1 MQLEAIYYA
10 APAPTSMRSLTLLG
24 LVFDRIIFP
33 GVHIPMEGVDKQG
46 VLREVARLRGL
57 GIRDVDDASM
67 INCMLCA
74 ANCEF
79 LKDFCC
85 FSGRPGVMGVLEA
98 GAEEFA
104 KTLEQSVWGA
114 PQGGFVPSYT
124 FGFAKAL
131 PGDGT
136 ISVNGPCSFAY
147 PANAFLASV
156 RSGTVLINDN
166 PELPVPA
173 CGSLAPRSDAK
184 HLSTILA
191 LETVKLLLPTFREMS
206 FEELAEF
213 RAETRDLV
221 RPFRNAMLRLS
232 KELNAAIL
240 SSSSLKDITREAKFL
255 AETTVLPELD
265 DLRAELSRPMRPWYR
280 RIVALAQQAPE
291 LVGAFAT
298 MPLNLAVAK
307 LLGTVAGALAD
318 IQDERLEKDGIAKRG
333 GFHYLLRM
341 DAIAR

>member
-1 MQLEAIYYA
+1 M
-10 APAPTSMRSLTLLG
+10 
-24 LVFDRIIFP
+24 
-33 GVHIPMEGVDKQG
+33 
-46 VLREVARLRGL
+46 
-57 GIRDVDDASM
+57 
-67 INCMLCA
+67 
-74 ANCEF
+74 
-79 LKDFCC
+79 
-85 FSGRPGVMGVLEA
+85 
-98 GAEEFA
+98 
-104 KTLEQSVWGA
+104 
-114 PQGGFVPSYT
+114 
-124 FGFAKAL
+124 
-131 PGDGT
+131 
-136 ISVNGPCSFAY
+136 
-147 PANAFLASV
+147 
-156 RSGTVLINDN
+156 
-166 PELPVPA
+166 
-173 CGSLAPRSDAK
+173 
-184 HLSTILA
+184 
-191 LETVKLLLPTFREMS
+191 ETVKLLLPTFREMS